1 MCDIIFPGTVAR
13 YDQLPLQLGGFCPV
27 ALLSGGGFLLP
38 GNTKLGTLRQ
48 GLPCNDIQ
56 WHHCYPL

>member
-48 GLPCNDIQ
+48 DLPSDD
-56 WHHCYPL
+56 